1 MEHVLPE
8 RQRAV
13 VKIGSSLLANAEH
26 LTLRYAFM
34 HGVMEDIARMRADGT
49 DVVLTSSGSVA
60 IGLSTIGKTP
70 EEAGLLDKQAAAACG
85 QPLLMN
91 AYKQIALEYGFDIA
105 QVLVTL
111 EDLEDRRRFLNV
123 KNTISR
129 LLEHGVLP
137 IVNENDSVTTAEI
150 KVGDNDRLA
159 AKVAQMIQADEFVM
173 LTSIDGLYDRN
184 PDDPEAKHVPVVE
197 DVSEYLEV
205 TSQVSELGSGGMLT
219 KMRAANMAQNAGVTT
234 RIGEGL
240 IDRPIT
246 AILSGERRHTRCV
259 AIGDPD
265 SSWRIWLTDRLA
277 QAGGLVVGA
286 DAADRLN
293 AGRTEID
300 REDIVSV
307 HGEFTK
313 GDVLHIYDE
322 AGEELARGMSNFTA
336 AETLLLARNVDQSA
350 QELLGYG
357 AAPRI
362 ISSDNMAIL
371 KDHHLPWD
379 APTEEVIMVE

>member
-1 MEHVLPE
+1 MQE
-8 RQRAV
+8 RQRVV
-13 VKIGSSLLANAEH
+13 VKIGSSLLANSEH

-34 HGVMEDIARMRADGT
+34 HGVMEDIARLREDGA

-129 LLEHGVLP
+129 LLERGVLP
-137 IVNENDSVTTAEI
+137 IVNENDSVTTQEI

-159 AKVAQMIQADEFVM
+159 AKVAQMIQADEFIM
-173 LTSIDGLYDRN
+173 LTSVDGLYDRN
-184 PDDPEAKHVPVVE
+184 PEDLGAQHVPEVE
-197 DVSEYLEV
+197 DVSNYLEV

-240 IDRPIT
+240 VERPIT

-265 SSWRIWLTDRLA
+265 SSWRIWLTDRLV
-277 QAGGLVVGA
+277 QVGGLVVGP
-286 DAADRLN
+286 DAAARLN
-293 AGRTEID
+293 EGRTEIG

-307 HGEFTK
+307 QGEFTK
-313 GDVLHIYDE
+313 GDVLHIFDE
-322 AGEELARGMSNFTA
+322 AGEEMARGMSNFTA
-336 AETLLLARNVDQSA
+336 AETLLLCRNPDQTPLD
-350 QELLGYG
+350 LLGYDT
-357 AAPRI
+357 APRI
-362 ISSDNMAIL
+362 ISAENMAIL
-371 KDHHLPWD
+371 KEHHLPWD
-379 APTEEVIMVE
+379 APEDDVIMVE